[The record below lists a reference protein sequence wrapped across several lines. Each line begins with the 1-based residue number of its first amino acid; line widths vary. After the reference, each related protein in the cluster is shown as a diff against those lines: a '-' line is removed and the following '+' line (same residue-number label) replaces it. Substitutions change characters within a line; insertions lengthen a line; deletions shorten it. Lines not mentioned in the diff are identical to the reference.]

1 MNFDDLM
8 QRFAAAAVSGD
19 GRPFAAL
26 FAEDGQYH
34 DVFYGT
40 FTGRTEIAD
49 MLENRFHRDATNF
62 RWDMHDPV
70 CQGDTGYVRYLFSYD
85 SKLDGAE
92 GRRGMFEGVA
102 IVGLRDGLIISYRE
116 VANVGPCL
124 SRLGFTPDRLAKLM
138 AREAEHLAARPE
150 ASGHTG

>member
-1 MNFDDLM
+1 MKFDDLM
-8 QRFAAAAVSGD
+8 QRFAAAAVEGN
-19 GRPFAAL
+19 GARFASL

-70 CQGDTGYVRYLFSYD
+70 CQGGIGYVRYLFSYD
-85 SKLDGAE
+85 SKLEGAE

-102 IVGLRDGLIISYRE
+102 IVVLRDGLIASYRE

-124 SRLGFTPDRLAKLM
+124 ARLGFEPERLAKLM

-150 ASGHTG
+150 AAGHTG

>member
-1 MNFDDLM
+1 MKFDDLM

-19 GRPFAAL
+19 GRAFAAL

-34 DVFYGT
+34 DVFYGM
-40 FTGRTEIAD
+40 FTGRPEIAD
-49 MLENRFHRDATNF
+49 LLENHFHRDATNF

-85 SKLDGAE
+85 STLKGAE

-102 IVGLRDGLIISYRE
+102 IVELRDGLIARYRE
-116 VANVGPCL
+116 VANVGPCF

-150 ASGHTG
+150 ASGHAG